1 MSLTEGE
8 LSHGFKVPYRPT
20 VLNGQ
25 LKTKV
30 DFLGSCTFSFLK
42 LQKQLTKLNW
52 KVSQTK
58 FQLEINFENW
68 ALLTAWALHSL
79 PESGW

>member
-42 LQKQLTKLNW
+42 YRN
-52 KVSQTK
+52 S
-58 FQLEINFENW
+58 
-68 ALLTAWALHSL
+68 
-79 PESGW
+79 